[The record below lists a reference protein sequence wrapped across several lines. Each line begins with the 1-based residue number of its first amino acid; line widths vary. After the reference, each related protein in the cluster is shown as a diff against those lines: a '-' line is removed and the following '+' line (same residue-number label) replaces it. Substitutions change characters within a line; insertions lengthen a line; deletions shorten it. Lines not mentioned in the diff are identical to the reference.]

1 MRRMPWARAL
11 GAAAAGFLLLG
22 CWGCA
27 PAEENSQA
35 AAATEQGKAQYDMH
49 CAACHEDTKLDLA
62 KKPPKLDGLFE
73 RGSLP
78 SGAPATEEQVR
89 KTILEGRGI
98 MPPFGQSLSKEDLD
112 DLMAYLR
119 TKGKREK

>member
-1 MRRMPWARAL
+1 M
-11 GAAAAGFLLLG
+11 LG

-27 PAEENSQA
+27 PGKQNSPVGA
-35 AAATEQGKAQYDMH
+35 AAEQGKALYDMH

-73 RGSLP
+73 RRTLP
-78 SGAPATEEQVR
+78 SGAPATREQVR

-98 MPPFGQSLSKEDLD
+98 MPPFGQTLSKDDLD
-112 DLMAYLR
+112 DLVAYLR